1 MGSFRVVQRCADDG
15 AHGSVVWG
23 RRAGLRGGKSRGAA
37 LFEWIDAGEGRGW
50 REDGEEGEDGLKREA
65 RWSFMFDLLF
75 ILYHIY
81 TDCLFIKQ

>member
-23 RRAGLRGGKSRGAA
+23 RRAGLRGGESRGAA

-65 RWSFMFDLLF
+65 RCPLCSIYCSFYIIY
-75 ILYHIY
+75 ILIV
-81 TDCLFIKQ
+81 CL